1 MRALEGIRVLEL
13 AQVVSGPYGGMLLA
27 ELGANVIKVEAPDG
41 DITRGFPTR
50 HKGVAALF
58 YNRAPS
64 TSRSTTRAYP
74 SRSARSPAPSS
85 MKPRCRTSTE

>member
-58 YNRAPS
+58 YNVNRGK
-64 TSRSTTRAYP
+64 RSIAVDL
-74 SRSARSPAPSS
+74 RSDEGKAIVRELALASDVVV
-85 MKPRCRTSTE
+85 EN